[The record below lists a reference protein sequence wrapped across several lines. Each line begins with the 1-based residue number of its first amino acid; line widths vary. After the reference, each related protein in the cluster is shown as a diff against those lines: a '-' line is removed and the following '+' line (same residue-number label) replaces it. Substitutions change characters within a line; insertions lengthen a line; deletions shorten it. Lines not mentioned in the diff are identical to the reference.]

1 MIVGMRIGFK
11 LRENVP
17 SSQTFFQSGN
27 RSSLQEVMDLVRTK
41 YVDPISTDTLT
52 EDAVQAMLTHL
63 DPHSVFIPATHLTA
77 INEDLQGNFEGICYE
92 FHIISDTLNVVF
104 VLL

>member
-1 MIVGMRIGFK
+1 MKKIHVWLPLLFSIVMIVGMRIGFK

-63 DPHSVFIPATHLTA
+63 DPHSVFIPACFPEQYQPSLYCHP
-77 INEDLQGNFEGICYE
+77 
-92 FHIISDTLNVVF
+92 
-104 VLL
+104 VLAVIF